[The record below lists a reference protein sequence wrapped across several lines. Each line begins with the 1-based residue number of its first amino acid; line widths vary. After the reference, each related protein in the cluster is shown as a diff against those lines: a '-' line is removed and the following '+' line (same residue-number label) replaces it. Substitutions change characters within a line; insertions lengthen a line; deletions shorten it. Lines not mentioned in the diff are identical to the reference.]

1 MMAFQDAP
9 KEFYGFSFIPC
20 VGFSF
25 LSAERVGLLAAAAR
39 HVDASLADTSS
50 PMSAT
55 SLGNRCLLEECSSFR
70 REEGGKKTDRRKI
83 EKWKG

>member
-1 MMAFQDAP
+1 MAFQDAP
-9 KEFYGFSFIPC
+9 KEFYGFSFIPR

-25 LSAERVGLLAAAAR
+25 PSAERVGLLAAAAR

-55 SLGNRCLLEECSSFR
+55 SLCNRWLLEECRSFGG
-70 REEGGKKTDRRKI
+70 EEEERKTDVRKI